1 MSKQF
6 LSRFSYD
13 YFALPPRTVAPY
25 FPTLITNNSVPT
37 PVGSRTP
44 EDHPRRLGANT
55 ILRNGNRVRYP
66 RSTPSCIFP
75 FISTETNLSARY
87 TIYIFLRVNEEQQ
100 RDDLILT
107 CIHSINNSLHLYL
120 IFINL
125 DLFWFH
131 HRRVSLQVEQDAA
144 LMIKV
149 SSIYRKKARF
159 DHNFE
164 NEKIKEE
171 RRYYS

>member
-37 PVGSRTP
+37 LVGSRTP

-75 FISTETNLSARY
+75 FISTETNLSRY
-87 TIYIFLRVNEEQQ
+87 TIYIFLQVSNEEQQ

-107 CIHSINNSLHLYL
+107 CILHSIDIAPIL

-131 HRRVSLQVEQDAA
+131 HFFTRRTRCSFNDKSFLYLQKESA
-144 LMIKV
+144 LR
-149 SSIYRKKARF
+149 S
-159 DHNFE
+159 
-164 NEKIKEE
+164 
-171 RRYYS
+171 

>member
-37 PVGSRTP
+37 LVGSRTP

-87 TIYIFLRVNEEQQ
+87 TIYIFLQVSNEEQQ

-107 CIHSINNSLHLYL
+107 CILHSIDIAPIL

-131 HRRVSLQVEQDAA
+131 HFFTRRTRCSFNDKSFLYLQKESA
-144 LMIKV
+144 LR
-149 SSIYRKKARF
+149 S
-159 DHNFE
+159 
-164 NEKIKEE
+164 
-171 RRYYS
+171 

>member
-37 PVGSRTP
+37 LVGSRTP

-107 CIHSINNSLHLYL
+107 CILHSIDIELF

>member
-75 FISTETNLSARY
+75 FISTETNLSRY
-87 TIYIFLRVNEEQQ
+87 TIYIFLQVSNEEQQ

-107 CIHSINNSLHLYL
+107 CIHSIDIAPIL

-131 HRRVSLQVEQDAA
+131 HFFTRRTRCSFNDKSFLYLQKESA
-144 LMIKV
+144 LR
-149 SSIYRKKARF
+149 S
-159 DHNFE
+159 
-164 NEKIKEE
+164 
-171 RRYYS
+171 

>member
-75 FISTETNLSARY
+75 FISTETNLSRY
-87 TIYIFLRVNEEQQ
+87 TIYIFLQVSNEEQQ

-131 HRRVSLQVEQDAA
+131 HFFTRRTRCSFNDKSFLYLQKESA
-144 LMIKV
+144 LR
-149 SSIYRKKARF
+149 S
-159 DHNFE
+159 
-164 NEKIKEE
+164 
-171 RRYYS
+171 